1 MRKAPVPEA
10 DHAQTLRDAITALTE
25 RFAHPID
32 IETTLAAVT
41 ATAVEL
47 IPAVDSADVL
57 VIEDADEF
65 RSLASTSDLAAD
77 LDQLQRRH
85 QQGPCLDAAVG
96 ESVVLSND
104 LRADA
109 RWPRYATAAVEA
121 GVHATLS
128 FQLYTHQRK
137 PVQRAALNLVSR
149 RPDAFDDE
157 AQSVAAMLATHAA
170 IALISQDREAQFR
183 SALASRD
190 AIGQAKGII
199 MERYDVDAV
208 RAFELLRK
216 LSQDTNIR
224 LTEVADRIVARRAD

>member
-1 MRKAPVPEA
+1 M
-10 DHAQTLRDAITALTE
+10 
-25 RFAHPID
+25 F
-32 IETTLAAVT
+32 
-41 ATAVEL
+41 
-47 IPAVDSADVL
+47 
-57 VIEDADEF
+57 
-65 RSLASTSDLAAD
+65 
-77 LDQLQRRH
+77 
-85 QQGPCLDAAVG
+85 
-96 ESVVLSND
+96 
-104 LRADA
+104 
-109 RWPRYATAAVEA
+109 
-121 GVHATLS
+121 

-137 PVQRAALNLVSR
+137 PGQRAALNLVSR